1 MIPDIRCAYMARN
14 VLGETPLWCGA
25 TQTIWWLDIDGCKLH
40 GLQPDSGTHVEHSFD
55 CRFAGSLALRA
66 QGGLLIALD
75 GNLFTFD
82 PERGALQP
90 FVQVEPEHLDTRLN
104 DGRCDARGRLWVGS
118 MDNQLTRPNGA
129 FYRIDP
135 DGTVVRQFGDVIVS
149 NTIAIAPDQKTLYF
163 SDTRRFIT
171 WAFDLDVEEGRLAN
185 RRIFADYTSTNERPD
200 GACVDAEGFLW
211 NAMFASGR
219 IVRHA
224 PDGRLDRVIE
234 LPVTN
239 PTCVCFGGP
248 ELRTLYVTT
257 ARKFLSEAQLHNE
270 PLAGSLLAIEVD
282 VQGFPEATFGG

>member
-1 MIPDIRCAYMARN
+1 MSADIRCAYKARDM
-14 VLGETPLWCGA
+14 LGETPLWCEA
-25 TQTIWWLDIDGCKLH
+25 TQTLWWLDIDGCKLH
-40 GLQPDSGTHVEHSFD
+40 GLQPHSGAHAEYTFD

-75 GNLFTFD
+75 GDLFTFD
-82 PERGALQP
+82 PERRVLQP
-90 FVQVEPEHLDTRLN
+90 FAQVEPAHLDTRLN
-104 DGRCDARGRLWVGS
+104 DGRCDARGRFWVGS
-118 MDNQLTRPNGA
+118 MDNQLARPTAA

-149 NTIAIAPDQKTLYF
+149 NTVAIAPDQKTLYF
-163 SDTRRFIT
+163 SDTRRFVT
-171 WAFDLDVEEGRLAN
+171 WAFDLDIEEGRLAN
-185 RRIFADYTSTNERPD
+185 RRIFADYTSENARPD

-211 NAMFASGR
+211 NAIFAGGR

-224 PDGRLDRVIE
+224 PDGRLDRIIE

-257 ARKFLSEAQLHNE
+257 ARKFLGEAQLHNE

-282 VQGFPEATFGG
+282 VRGFPEATFGG